1 MKILFINEKG
11 GFFGGVEQNISFVA
25 AALQKRGHECS
36 LIYSQ
41 KSSNSEIFFKDFKK
55 VYEYRGMEKYDK
67 LVLQDCHN
75 FIRNLNPDVIYL
87 HKVKDL
93 NICESLLD
101 DFRIL
106 RMIHDHDLCCPRKHK
121 YFIHNGKTCQHPV
134 GLRCYAD
141 LAFLERRKNNY
152 FGFGFN
158 NINQSMQNII
168 RHKKLEHLIVGSH
181 YMMNELVI
189 NGIDKTQISILPP
202 CVPRPIIEWQPLPP
216 NNNILFVGQ
225 LIRGKGVDLLIESL
239 AHISE
244 EFYCQIVGAGNA
256 APVIRKK
263 IISLGLDSK
272 VEIIDWVENKE
283 LSAFYNNAK
292 VVVVPS
298 RWPEPFGMVGIE
310 AMHYGRPVVG
320 FDVGGISDWLKH
332 DMNGLLVREQDT
344 KAMGLAVNSILED
357 DLFANRLAKNAFNYS
372 RRTYGFNEHIEN
384 LEHHLSGRH

>member
-11 GFFGGVEQNISFVA
+11 GFFGGVEQNISFTA
-25 AALQKRGHECS
+25 AALQKRGNECS

-41 KSSNSEIFFKDFKK
+41 KSSEPEIFFKEFKS
-55 VYEYRGMEKYDK
+55 VYEYLGMEKYDK
-67 LVLQDCHN
+67 LELQDCHN

-93 NICESLLD
+93 NICESLMD

-121 YFIHNGKTCQHPV
+121 YFIHNGRTCQYPV
-134 GLRCYAD
+134 GWRCYAD

-152 FGFGFN
+152 LGLGIK
-158 NINQSMQNII
+158 NINQSMQNIL
-168 RHKKLEHLIVGSH
+168 RHKELKHLLVGSQ

-189 NGIDKTQISILPP
+189 NGIDKKQISVLPP
-202 CVPRPIIEWQPLPP
+202 CVPRPEIEWQTPP
-216 NNNILFVGQ
+216 QKNNILFVGQ
-225 LIRGKGVDLLIESL
+225 VIRGKGVDLLIESL
-239 AHISE
+239 AHINE

-256 APVIRKK
+256 APAVRNMIT
-263 IISLGLDSK
+263 SMGLDSK

-283 LSAFYNNAK
+283 LSTFYNNAK

-310 AMHYGRPVVG
+310 AMHHGRPVVG

-332 DMNGLLVREQDT
+332 DMNGLLVKEQDT
-344 KAMGLAVNSILED
+344 KAMGGAINSILED

-372 RRTYGFNEHIEN
+372 RETYDFNAYIEN
-384 LEHHLSGRH
+384 LEHHLSGGH